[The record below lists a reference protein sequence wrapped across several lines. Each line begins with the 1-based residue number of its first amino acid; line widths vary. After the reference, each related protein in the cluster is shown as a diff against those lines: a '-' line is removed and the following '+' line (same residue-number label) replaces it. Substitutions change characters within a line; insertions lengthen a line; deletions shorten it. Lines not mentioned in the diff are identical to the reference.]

1 MLYLWQKKK
10 LRIPASR
17 TTKNQGKQNAW
28 WSKTSITTGQ
38 NSKYKSQEK
47 LQLTAYLEWSEQCEY
62 DVSLLYCIYCPGSKA
77 FPIT

>member
-1 MLYLWQKKK
+1 MV
-10 LRIPASR
+10 I
-17 TTKNQGKQNAW
+17 
-28 WSKTSITTGQ
+28 KTSLTTDQ
-38 NSKYKSQEK
+38 NSKYKSQKK